1 MMGEQNKY
9 DVFNWIKKVIDSC
22 ETREH
27 FNFVKNLNN
36 NFLNRF
42 DDYPLTKKLFEYR
55 TQVKKDRNKDGQ

>member
-1 MMGEQNKY
+1 MMGEENKY

-22 ETREH
+22 ETREQ

-42 DDYPLTKKLFEYR
+42 NDYPLTKKLFQYR
-55 TQVKKDRNKDGQ
+55 TQVKKDRKKDG

>member
-1 MMGEQNKY
+1 MGEENKY

-22 ETREH
+22 ETREQ

-42 DDYPLTKKLFEYR
+42 NDYPLTKKLFQYR
-55 TQVKKDRNKDGQ
+55 TQVKKDRKKDG